1 MNSGKVIIS
10 LLAGIAA
17 GSIIGILF
25 APDKGTD
32 TRKKISKK
40 RDDYMDD
47 IKSKLDDL
55 ICSINDRF
63 ESSKEDVDDLIE
75 KGKSKAQQI
84 KRKISY

>member
-10 LLAGIAA
+10 LLAGVAA

-25 APDKGTD
+25 ATDKGTD

-55 ICSINDRF
+55 ICSITDRF

>member
-1 MNSGKVIIS
+1 MNSGKVVIS

-25 APDKGTD
+25 APDKGTY

-75 KGKSKAQQI
+75 RGKSEAQQI